1 MQVHGIMKIWSDE
14 HGDFDYEILDPL
26 YRDRE
31 EAVRVKAGTKVK
43 AGERLELVHFHV
55 V

>member
-14 HGDFDYEILDPL
+14 HGDFDHEILDPL
-26 YRDRE
+26 YQNRE
-31 EAVRVKAGTKVK
+31 EAVRAKAGTKVK
-43 AGERLELVHFHV
+43 DGERLELVHFHV

>member
-1 MQVHGIMKIWSDE
+1 MIVHGLKKIWSDA
-14 HGDFDYEILDPL
+14 HGDFDSEILDPL

-31 EAVRVKAGTKVK
+31 EAVRMKAVTEVKE
-43 AGERLELVHFHV
+43 GERLELVHFHV

>member
-14 HGDFDYEILDPL
+14 HGDFDSEILDPL
-26 YRDRE
+26 YRSRE
-31 EAVRVKAGTKVK
+31 EAVSAKAKQEVKD
-43 AGERLELVHFHV
+43 GERLELVHFHV

>member
-14 HGDFDYEILDPL
+14 HGDFDSLILDPL

-31 EAVRVKAGTKVK
+31 EAVRAKAETHVSD
-43 AGERLELVHFHV
+43 GERLELVHFHV